1 MIQRIQTVYLLIA
14 LILAVLGFFF
24 DWVVYTTD
32 AGSEVLKPFSNDAV
46 SNSTLTFLL
55 ALLSGVLVA
64 TIVQFKQRK
73 QQMRNA
79 KMSIVASLL
88 VLTGFALDHYLNIQ
102 EIGSAQV
109 EMNYGFAVVLPILCA
124 VLSWMAFKAI
134 KKDEDLVKSVDRLR

>member
-14 LILAVLGFFF
+14 LVLAVLGFFL

-32 AGSEVLKPFSNDAV
+32 AGSEVLKPFSNDTV

-55 ALLSGVLVA
+55 ALLSGLLVA

-79 KMSIVASLL
+79 KMSIAASLL
-88 VLTGFALDHYLNIQ
+88 VLAGFALDHYLNIQ

-109 EMNYGFAVVLPILCA
+109 EMNYGIAVVLPILCA
-124 VLSWMAFKAI
+124 VLSWMALKAI